1 MSIRIYA
8 LAKELNIESKNLVE
22 LCQKLGMGK
31 CGSALASLTD
41 EEVALVKNHLTQQK
55 AKKTAASAGSNEMA
69 RPVPPIHLTSYGKV
83 PNLPARPKKRSDD
96 VSAPSSETTT
106 GNSAEKPLETPA
118 VISAETSVV
127 TPVEMN
133 AEKLSKTS
141 VATSVESPVATP
153 VEKTEEQPLEKSA
166 GKTVVGQEAN
176 VGRESVSGLGKPN
189 TASVSSDASVQNKE
203 RANEKEN
210 LSSTSS
216 TSSSVP
222 GSASSTVSDSSM
234 VSSKVSDGPSA
245 TPSVK
250 ESPTPSKTKPII
262 NIIKRANAENVS
274 DASGASQT
282 AGKVSEPAVPEGKA
296 VAKPSSRL
304 EESPAHVSGSITS
317 PAFGTVG
324 ATEKS
329 TPVSP
334 AETVLSDV
342 AKPSSATRSTKTVA
356 QPSASQ
362 SSGELRPAVP
372 TAGFPQSGLVETS
385 VNASPSFKPSVSA
398 AGSDSSAPESSVLPS
413 QPVTPSP
420 LSPVVTTD
428 PSSTVSTPVISSV
441 SSSTVG
447 SDSDVVLPCS
457 AASVETT
464 SPEASAA
471 TTPAITP
478 APVTTSVSSSLEQGV
493 TAGKKSSSRPLA
505 SATQKESSTEPIKSK
520 SGSFGNVA
528 GAKADSSAGRITP
541 ERLTQTDN
549 VSQSASGAVPS
560 DQESGSS
567 SVDSPSGVKE
577 PQKKDSEPA
586 RPKRNGVPVIKVI
599 GHREEPKSNAGSSKD
614 GRDGDKS
621 KSESPRGSE
630 GLYNRLR
637 RDGNH
642 PGPLTMRLAP
652 MPTAK
657 TPTATVAKPKEPAA
671 MKPDIRLS
679 TEVIRATKAG
689 VTPLAD
695 HLKRA
700 ENQRLEEDR
709 KKAVEEETQKAKKN
723 KKGKSTTETYEDT
736 VVRSKA
742 KGKKPTDVP
751 VSLGGREQR
760 QLKRKRQGS
769 SVSVAPVSG
778 AKKGTGLSDEPLQNQ
793 TSTRIKHLHRTGQN
807 TAAPRKNK
815 IVITL
820 PITVRSFAEELG
832 LPAGRILG
840 KLMQM
845 GQPMVI
851 TSPLDLETAE
861 LLAEEFDIDVE
872 IRAAQTLEEKLLV
885 AADELEDAP
894 EDLKAR
900 PPVITFLGHVDHGK
914 TSLLDRIIGINVCSG
929 EKGGITQHIRAYQI
943 NKSGN
948 KITFVDTPG
957 HQAFTEMRAR
967 GANCTDIAVLVV
979 AADDGVMPQ
988 TEEAISHARAAGVP
1002 IVVALNKI
1010 DIPGVN
1016 IPKVMQEL
1024 ASNDLLPSEWGGDV
1038 EVVKCSAMTGEGI
1051 DSLLDTLLTVAEL
1064 HEFKA
1069 NPKRQAMGICVESR
1083 LNQEQGAAAT
1093 VLVQNGTLK
1102 VGDIVVCGSSFG
1114 RVKAMT
1120 DTLQK
1125 NKRVQKAT
1133 PSMPVNLFG
1142 LDKAPGAGDKF
1153 YVLDSISDAREIAAR
1168 KAEEEHQKDLIGSE
1182 SKHVT
1187 LENLF
1192 DTMGQKNQVQT
1203 LNIILRTDV
1212 RGSIEA
1218 IRTELTKLDNP
1229 EVQIRVLQAM
1239 VGGITE
1245 ADVSLA
1251 DASDAV
1257 IIGFNVVPDE
1267 NARLLAEQKGVQVR
1281 RYDIIYKLTDDLR
1294 AALEGMLKPEEK
1306 ETDTGRIAV
1315 LRKFV
1320 ISHVGTIAGCRV
1332 LTGSIQ
1338 RTSRVRIIRDNR
1350 IIGDYGI
1357 DTLKHEKD
1365 DVKEVLQGHEC
1376 GIKLQNF
1383 NDIKEGDLFE
1393 AYKIEE
1399 VSRKL

>member
-22 LCQKLGMGK
+22 LCQKLGICN

-55 AKKTAASAGSNEMA
+55 AKKTAASAGSNDMA
-69 RPVPPIHLTSYGKV
+69 RPVPPSHLTSYGKV
-83 PNLPARPKKRSDD
+83 PNLPARPKKRPDD

-106 GNSAEKPLETPA
+106 GNSAEKPLETPVA
-118 VISAETSVV
+118 TPAET
-127 TPVEMN
+127 
-133 AEKLSKTS
+133 
-141 VATSVESPVATP
+141 PVATP
-153 VEKTEEQPLEKSA
+153 VEKTVEKSAEKPLEKSA
-166 GKTVVGQEAN
+166 GITAEKKVEKTAVGQEAN
-176 VGRESVSGLGKPN
+176 AARESGSESGKPN
-189 TASVSSDASVQNKE
+189 TAAVSSDSSVQNKE
-203 RANEKEN
+203 RGAEKEN

-216 TSSSVP
+216 ASVP
-222 GSASSTVSDSSM
+222 GSGSSIVSDSSKA
-234 VSSKVSDGPSA
+234 SITDSGAAPA
-245 TPSVK
+245 TPTTK
-250 ESPTPSKTKPII
+250 APPTPSKTKPII
-262 NIIKRANAENVS
+262 NIIKRANVENAS
-274 DASGASQT
+274 DASGAPQT
-282 AGKVSEPAVPEGKA
+282 EGKVSEPAVPEGKTA
-296 VAKPSSRL
+296 PKPGSSL
-304 EESPAHVSGSITS
+304 GETPAHVGGSSTS
-317 PAFGTVG
+317 AAFGTVG

-329 TPVSP
+329 TS
-334 AETVLSDV
+334 ASAANTVLADA
-342 AKPSSATRSTKTVA
+342 AKPSPAARSTETVA
-356 QPSASQ
+356 HPSANQTSDELCPAATAASSSQ
-362 SSGELRPAVP
+362 SGADQ
-372 TAGFPQSGLVETS
+372 AS
-385 VNASPSFKPSVSA
+385 VNAAPSLKPSDSA
-398 AGSDSSAPESSVLPS
+398 ARSDSSAPESSVLSS

-420 LSPVVTTD
+420 LSPVVTSD
-428 PSSTVSTPVISSV
+428 SSSTVSTPVISSV
-441 SSSTVG
+441 SPSTAG

-464 SPEASAA
+464 SPEAPA
-471 TTPAITP
+471 TMTPAITP
-478 APVTTSVSSSLEQGV
+478 ASVTTSASSASSEQDAA
-493 TAGKKSSSRPLA
+493 TGKKSSSKPLA
-505 SATQKESSTEPIKSK
+505 SATQKEPSTEPTKSK
-520 SGSFGNVA
+520 SGSLAGAA
-528 GAKADSSAGRITP
+528 GAKADSSTGRIP
-541 ERLTQTDN
+541 SEGATQTDKA
-549 VSQSASGAVPS
+549 SRPASAAAPS

-567 SVDSPSGVKE
+567 SVETPSGARGFQKKE
-577 PQKKDSEPA
+577 PEPA
-586 RPKRNGVPVIKVI
+586 RPKRNGAPVIKVI
-599 GHREEPKSNAGSSKD
+599 GHREEPKANAGS
-614 GRDGDKS
+614 GRDGDKP
-621 KSESPRGSE
+621 KSETPRGSE

-657 TPTATVAKPKEPAA
+657 TPAPAVTKPKEPAA

-709 KKAVEEETQKAKKN
+709 KKAVEEESQKTKKN
-723 KKGKSTTETYEDT
+723 KKNKSATETYDET

-769 SVSVAPVSG
+769 TSNATPVSG
-778 AKKGTGLSDEPLQNQ
+778 AKKGTTLSDEPTQNQ

-832 LPAGRILG
+832 LPVGRILG

-861 LLAEEFDIDVE
+861 LLAEEFEIDVE

-1051 DSLLDTLLTVAEL
+1051 DELLDTLLTVAEL

-1114 RVKAMT
+1114 RVKALT

-1267 NARLLAEQKGVQVR
+1267 NARLLAEQKGVQIR